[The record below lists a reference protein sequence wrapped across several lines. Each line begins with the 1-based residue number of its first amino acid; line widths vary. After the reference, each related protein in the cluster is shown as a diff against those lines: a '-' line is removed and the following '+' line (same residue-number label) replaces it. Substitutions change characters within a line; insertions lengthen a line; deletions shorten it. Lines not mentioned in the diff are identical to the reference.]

1 MGCSLYILYKE
12 SGIRNQESG
21 VRSQESG
28 VRNQESGIR
37 SQADQITNHKSQITI
52 SAKNGTN
59 LESLKQM
66 LIESLDIQKELRSGN
81 ETVIT
86 NVRHYN
92 SLINILNAVERI
104 KEAMIIRITGDFL
117 AADIRVALEA
127 LSEITG
133 EVTNDEILGN
143 IFGKFCI
150 GK

>member
-1 MGCSLYILYKE
+1 
-12 SGIRNQESG
+12 
-21 VRSQESG
+21 
-28 VRNQESGIR
+28 
-37 SQADQITNHKSQITI
+37 
-52 SAKNGTN
+52 
-59 LESLKQM
+59 M
-66 LIESLDIQKELRSGN
+66 LVESLDIQKELQSGN
-81 ETVIT
+81 ETIIT

-104 KEAMIIRITGDFL
+104 KEAMIIQVTGDFL
-117 AADIRVALEA
+117 AADIRVALNA